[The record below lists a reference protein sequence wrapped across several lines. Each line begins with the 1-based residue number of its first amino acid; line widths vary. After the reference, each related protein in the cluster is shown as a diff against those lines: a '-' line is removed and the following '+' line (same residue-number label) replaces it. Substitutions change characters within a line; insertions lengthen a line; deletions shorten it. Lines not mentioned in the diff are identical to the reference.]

1 MYGCKPDLTR
11 EGGSIPVT
19 LTFQET
25 TGTFPTFPCVPSL
38 LAYWIHNTLYRVYTD
53 VFCLGNTRIAHYV
66 VTKALAC
73 RNIYLAHILP
83 ILVFNCA
90 TPSYFPGKSVMLL
103 PMGAGDDGAH
113 SQNEK
118 INMRNYIEGVSY

>member
-25 TGTFPTFPCVPSL
+25 TGTLPNFPCVPSL
-38 LAYWIHNTLYRVYTD
+38 LAYWIHNALCRVYTD
-53 VFCLGNTRIAHYV
+53 VSCLGSTRRAHNV
-66 VTKALAC
+66 VAKGPAC
-73 RNIYLAHILP
+73 RNIYFAHILP
-83 ILVFNCA
+83 ILVLNYA
-90 TPSYFPGKSVMLL
+90 TPSKFPGKSVMLL